1 MERIR
6 LNNGNLYQVVNIIDS
21 DGLTISFIPTGSIL
35 ELYKIFSNEENTKEI
50 KLETQ
55 NGQIMRIFNNY
66 TEMKKISII
75 KNYELSENNYM
86 DIMVV
91 EFNQP
96 DIIKQQIVEMQ
107 AALIEL
113 AGLIEGAE

>member
-50 KLETQ
+50 KLET
-55 NGQIMRIFNNY
+55 
-66 TEMKKISII
+66 
-75 KNYELSENNYM
+75 
-86 DIMVV
+86 
-91 EFNQP
+91 
-96 DIIKQQIVEMQ
+96 
-107 AALIEL
+107 
-113 AGLIEGAE
+113 